1 MKNNKIWYLGYL
13 ISLVLLV
20 GIFTL
25 DLNRTTQIALT
36 ILFSMVSAITHVK
49 VVHDKMI
56 SNDKEYNVLSKDERN
71 KMIRDKVNAVNSVV
85 LISFIGIVTVIFI
98 AYEWFLP
105 AVITGSMIIIDPI
118 IMIFIS
124 RYYEKRYWCKNQ
136 IRYLEYT

>member
-49 VVHDKMI
+49 
-56 SNDKEYNVLSKDERN
+56 
-71 KMIRDKVNAVNSVV
+71 
-85 LISFIGIVTVIFI
+85 
-98 AYEWFLP
+98 
-105 AVITGSMIIIDPI
+105 
-118 IMIFIS
+118 S
-124 RYYEKRYWCKNQ
+124 RS
-136 IRYLEYT
+136 